1 MTTDTQAIAGDLYA
15 LVVYVHKH
23 CNADFFQAVAE
34 LDLSFSQIKLLH
46 HLEEADGD
54 LTLKTLAEKVPV
66 SLPAA
71 SRAIDDLV
79 RRDFVARW
87 EDPDDR
93 RMKRVAL
100 TDHGRSVGKK
110 LNAARFNGLKAF
122 AATLDQAETNALAA
136 ALSTLL
142 ARPDVAACRPT
153 PTPEA

>member
-1 MTTDTQAIAGDLYA
+1 MTADTQSLAEDLYA
-15 LVVYVHKH
+15 VVVYVHKH
-23 CNADFFQAVAE
+23 CNADFFQAVGA

-46 HLEEADGD
+46 HLEEADDD
-54 LTLKTLAEKVPV
+54 LSLKALAEKVPM

-71 SRAIDDLV
+71 SRAIEDLV

-87 EDPDDR
+87 EDSDDR

-100 TDHGRSVGKK
+100 TDHGRSVGMQ
-110 LNAARFNGLKAF
+110 LNAARLKGLNDF
-122 AATLDQAETNALAA
+122 AATLTPEERGSLGA

-153 PTPEA
+153 GD